1 MCRFKNVRVYLKWV
15 HLYFITG
22 SRTHEPL
29 QAFLFISLCNYAL
42 RVPDN
47 RIQGKKNDGTSL
59 LQPAPSEG
67 KHNLPTNTYIIIESH
82 VVINL

>member
-1 MCRFKNVRVYLKWV
+1 MAAVV
-15 HLYFITG
+15 
-22 SRTHEPL
+22 
-29 QAFLFISLCNYAL
+29 
-42 RVPDN
+42 
-47 RIQGKKNDGTSL
+47 KKDGTSL